1 MISSFGK
8 MLILAGIVITGV
20 GFLMMYSDKIPY
32 LGRLPGDISVK
43 KENFQLYI
51 PITTSILI
59 SAVVSIILWCISL
72 LNKK

>member
-1 MISSFGK
+1 MIPSFGK
-8 MLILAGIVITGV
+8 MLVLVGSVITGV
-20 GFLMMYSDKIPY
+20 GLLMMFSDKIPY

-43 KENFQLYI
+43 KESFQLYI

-59 SAVVSIILWCISL
+59 SVAVSLVLWVISL

>member
-8 MLILAGIVITGV
+8 MLVLVGIVITGV
-20 GFLMMYSDKIPY
+20 GFLMMFSEKIPY

-43 KENFQLYI
+43 RENFQLYI

-59 SAVVSIILWCISL
+59 SVAVSVVLWVISL